1 VVAATGMAVG
11 VPFLMDALDLNPLL
25 SVPAAG
31 LTASTVAR
39 LIGEQA
45 IHLYQESLETA
56 AAPITLPGESMG

>member
-1 VVAATGMAVG
+1 
-11 VPFLMDALDLNPLL
+11 MDALDLNPLL